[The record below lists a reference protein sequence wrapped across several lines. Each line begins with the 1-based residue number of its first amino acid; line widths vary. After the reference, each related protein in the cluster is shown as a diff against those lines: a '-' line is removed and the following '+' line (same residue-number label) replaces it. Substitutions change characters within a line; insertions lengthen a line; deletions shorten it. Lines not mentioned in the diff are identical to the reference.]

1 MPVQPCAQ
9 NPFTILYLAVESLQ
23 VRKVT
28 FSKLDFRFLASC
40 APIFPASGRENLP
53 FWEGAFLAP
62 IVSLYRPLQVCLLG
76 SVG

>member
-28 FSKLDFRFLASC
+28 FSKLEIFFFFFRFLASF
-40 APIFPASGRENLP
+40 ATIFPASGRENLP

-62 IVSLYRPLQVCLLG
+62 IVLL
-76 SVG
+76 